1 MFFIEVNRV
10 VVFCFSELDALVWG
24 FPLHYPNLETAVEI
38 PTTCPKS

>member
-24 FPLHYPNLETAVEI
+24 FPLHYPSLETAVEI
-38 PTTCPKS
+38 PATCPKS